1 MNPQTKKMSDLDLK
15 SYHYPNKMGR
25 IILLAME
32 EILGRNGIN
41 AILNHTNL
49 SHWINDYPPNNMD
62 MGFPFEDV
70 SHLQV
75 GMEQIYGP
83 RGGQGLA
90 LRVGQACFKYGLR
103 EFGQML
109 GITDMAFRLLPL
121 PTKMNSGADIF
132 ANTFNTLTD
141 QRVRIQ
147 HTEQKILWHID
158 RCPVC
163 WQRNTDR
170 PCCNMAVGLLQEALY
185 WISGGKFF
193 NVEEIACIAQ
203 GDPACTIVI
212 DQPSS

>member
-1 MNPQTKKMSDLDLK
+1 MSNTNSS

-41 AILNHTNL
+41 AILNHTGL
-49 SHWINDYPPNNMD
+49 SHWINNYPPNNLD
-62 MGFPFEDV
+62 MAFPFEDL
-70 SHLQV
+70 SIIQV
-75 GMEQIYGP
+75 GLEEIYGP

-90 LRVGQACFKYGLR
+90 LRIGQASFKYGLR
-103 EFGQML
+103 EFGPLL
-109 GITDMAFRLLPL
+109 GVTDMAFRLLPL
-121 PTKMNSGADIF
+121 PTKIIQGADIF
-132 ANTFNTLTD
+132 SNAFNEYSD
-141 QRVRIQ
+141 QRVRVEVSEDQIY
-147 HTEQKILWHID
+147 WHIE

-163 WQRNTDR
+163 WQRSTER
-170 PCCNMAVGLLQEALY
+170 PCCNLAVGILQESLY

-212 DQPSS
+212 DTPSG